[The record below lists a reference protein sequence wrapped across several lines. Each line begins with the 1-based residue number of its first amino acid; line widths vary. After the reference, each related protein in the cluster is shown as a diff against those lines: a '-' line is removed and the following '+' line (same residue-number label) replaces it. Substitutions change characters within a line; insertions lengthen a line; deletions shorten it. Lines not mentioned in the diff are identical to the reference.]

1 MVPHV
6 LDPSHLVVKEING
19 QKVTCRELVE
29 YFKAYMK
36 IFQGQDLPEP
46 KSMLLATAEANNL
59 AAVASA
65 KVVYQRKMEQV
76 CFFNALLIVLGVW
89 R

>member
-1 MVPHV
+1 MVPRL

-36 IFQGQDLPEP
+36 IFQGQELPEP

-65 KVVYQRKMEQV
+65 KVLYQRKMEEV
-76 CFFNALLIVLGVW
+76 HFLLVLYSLY
-89 R
+89 